1 MLSIVGGMYIRDLG
15 ILFLGMYR
23 TEIYA
28 YMYGDIYYYSYY
40 YCITVKIKKLNV

>member
-1 MLSIVGGMYIRDLG
+1 MSSIVGGMYIRDLG

-28 YMYGDIYYYSYY
+28 YMYGDIY
-40 YCITVKIKKLNV
+40 IIIVIIIVRR